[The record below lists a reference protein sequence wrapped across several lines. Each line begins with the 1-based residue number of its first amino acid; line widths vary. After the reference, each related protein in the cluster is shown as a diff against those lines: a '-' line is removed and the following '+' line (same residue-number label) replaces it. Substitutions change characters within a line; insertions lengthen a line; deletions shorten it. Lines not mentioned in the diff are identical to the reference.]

1 MANSNL
7 PRRIIK
13 ETQRLLSEP
22 VHSMASKKKQS
33 EGIALLSMYNDNSD
47 DEMEDAEEEEEENVM
62 REEEQDEAAEQVAEE
77 DLAADTDRMT
87 VADSGNEVAGDGFT
101 PTERSWTPLQEQL
114 KVELRSS
121 RSATLT
127 IVDYGHDEVAMSPEP
142 EDGEID
148 GSGRVMFGDQL
159 HVTNGDLLDRTSSG
173 TVQVLT
179 PNNQANTPQFS
190 ETLKSDA
197 LYNDDMIR
205 PDDAE
210 VEGEADHDEDKPVD
224 PLDKFLPPPPKVKC
238 SEELQR
244 KINKF
249 LEYKKAGKSF
259 NAEVRNRKDYRNPDF
274 LLHAVR
280 YQDID
285 QIGSC
290 FSKDVFDPHGYD
302 SSDFY
307 DQIEADMRRESD
319 RKEQEKKKAQNQKV
333 DFTSGGTQPGIM
345 LGAPRISMPVTGGS
359 AASTGGLHLVP
370 PAVDSINRDGRQNK
384 KSKWDKVDGDR
395 KNPLPSVGQDSVSTA
410 GSHAAILSAANA
422 GGGYMQFAQQ
432 KRREAE
438 ERRSSERRLERRS

>member
-1 MANSNL
+1 
-7 PRRIIK
+7 
-13 ETQRLLSEP
+13 
-22 VHSMASKKKQS
+22 MASKKKQS

-47 DEMEDAEEEEEENVM
+47 DDMEDAEEEGDVN
-62 REEEQDEAAEQVAEE
+62 RQEEQDDAVAEQAAEE
-77 DLAADTDRMT
+77 DLTADTDRMT
-87 VADSGNEVAGDGFT
+87 VADPGNEVTGEGFT
-101 PTERSWTPLQEQL
+101 PNRLFSPVQEQQR
-114 KVELRSS
+114 VELKISK
-121 RSATLT
+121 SATLT

-142 EDGEID
+142 EEGEID
-148 GSGRVMFGDQL
+148 GSGRVMFGDQH

-173 TVQVLT
+173 TAQILT

-190 ETLKSDA
+190 ETLKSDTVN
-197 LYNDDMIR
+197 NDDVIR

-210 VEGEADHDEDKPVD
+210 LGEADQDEHKSED
-224 PLDKFLPPPPKVKC
+224 PLDKFLPPPPEVKC

-333 DFTSGGTQPGIM
+333 DFTSGGTQPGIV

-359 AASTGGLHLVP
+359 AATTGGLHLVP
-370 PAVDSINRDGRQNK
+370 PTADSINRDGRQNK

-395 KNPLPSVGQDSVSTA
+395 KIPLPSVGQDSVSTA
-410 GSHAAILSAANA
+410 GAHAAVLSATNA
-422 GGGYMQFAQQ
+422 GSGYMLFAQQ

>member
-1 MANSNL
+1 
-7 PRRIIK
+7 
-13 ETQRLLSEP
+13 
-22 VHSMASKKKQS
+22 MASKKQS
-33 EGIALLSMYNDNSD
+33 EGIALLSLYNDDGD
-47 DEMEDAEEEEEENVM
+47 DEMEDIEDEDEEEDEDVM
-62 REEEQDEAAEQVAEE
+62 RGEYHDDAAGPAADE
-77 DLAADTDRMT
+77 DLAADTDRTT

-101 PTERSWTPLQEQL
+101 PTEKSRTPHVNRLFSPPQEQQR
-114 KVELRSS
+114 VELRIS

-142 EDGEID
+142 EEGEID

-159 HVTNGDLLDRTSSG
+159 HVINGDLLDRTSSG

-190 ETLKSDA
+190 EALQSDTLNNDA
-197 LYNDDMIR
+197 VIR
-205 PDDAE
+205 PNDAE
-210 VEGEADHDEDKPVD
+210 LEEADQDEHKSVD
-224 PLDKFLPPPPKVKC
+224 PLDKFLPPPPKAKC

-319 RKEQEKKKAQNQKV
+319 KKEQEKKKAQNPKV
-333 DFTSGGTQPGIM
+333 EFASGGTQPGIV

-359 AASTGGLHLVP
+359 AATTGGMQLVP
-370 PAVDSINRDGRQNK
+370 PAADSINRDGGRQNK

-395 KNPLPSVGQDSVSTA
+395 KNPLPLGQDSVSTA
-410 GSHAAILSAANA
+410 GAHAAILSAANA
-422 GGGYMQFAQQ
+422 GSGYMLFA
-432 KRREAE
+432 
-438 ERRSSERRLERRS
+438 

>member
-1 MANSNL
+1 
-7 PRRIIK
+7 
-13 ETQRLLSEP
+13 
-22 VHSMASKKKQS
+22 MASKKKQS

-249 LEYKKAGKSF
+249 LEYKKAGNWLK
-259 NAEVRNRKDYRNPDF
+259 NINDGN
-274 LLHAVR
+274 L
-280 YQDID
+280 
-285 QIGSC
+285 
-290 FSKDVFDPHGYD
+290 
-302 SSDFY
+302 
-307 DQIEADMRRESD
+307 
-319 RKEQEKKKAQNQKV
+319 
-333 DFTSGGTQPGIM
+333 
-345 LGAPRISMPVTGGS
+345 
-359 AASTGGLHLVP
+359 ST
-370 PAVDSINRDGRQNK
+370 IN
-384 KSKWDKVDGDR
+384 
-395 KNPLPSVGQDSVSTA
+395 
-410 GSHAAILSAANA
+410 
-422 GGGYMQFAQQ
+422 
-432 KRREAE
+432 
-438 ERRSSERRLERRS
+438 

>member
-1 MANSNL
+1 
-7 PRRIIK
+7 
-13 ETQRLLSEP
+13 
-22 VHSMASKKKQS
+22 MASKKKQS
-33 EGIALLSMYNDNSD
+33 EGIALLSMYNDDGD
-47 DEMEDAEEEEEENVM
+47 DEMEDAEEEDAI
-62 REEEQDEAAEQVAEE
+62 REEQQDDAAEQAAEE
-77 DLAADTDRMT
+77 DLAADTDKMT
-87 VADSGNEVAGDGFT
+87 VADSGNEVSGNGFT
-101 PTERSWTPLQEQL
+101 PTEKNRTPQVNRLFSPPQEQQR
-114 KVELRSS
+114 VELRVSK
-121 RSATLT
+121 SATLT

-142 EDGEID
+142 EEGEID
-148 GSGRVMFGDQL
+148 GSGRVVFGDQL
-159 HVTNGDLLDRTSSG
+159 HITNGDLLDRIPSG
-173 TVQVLT
+173 TVQVLS
-179 PNNQANTPQFS
+179 PDNQANTPQLS
-190 ETLKSDA
+190 ETFKSDT
-197 LYNDDMIR
+197 LNNDDVIR

-210 VEGEADHDEDKPVD
+210 IGEADQDEHKSVD

-319 RKEQEKKKAQNQKV
+319 RKEQEKKKPQNQKV
-333 DFTSGGTQPGIM
+333 DFTSGGTQPGIV

-359 AASTGGLHLVP
+359 ATTTGGLPLVP
-370 PAVDSINRDGRQNK
+370 PPADSINRDGRQNK

-395 KNPLPSVGQDSVSTA
+395 KIPLPSVGQDSVSTA
-410 GSHAAILSAANA
+410 GAHAAVLSAANA
-422 GGGYMQFAQQ
+422 GSGYMLFAQQ